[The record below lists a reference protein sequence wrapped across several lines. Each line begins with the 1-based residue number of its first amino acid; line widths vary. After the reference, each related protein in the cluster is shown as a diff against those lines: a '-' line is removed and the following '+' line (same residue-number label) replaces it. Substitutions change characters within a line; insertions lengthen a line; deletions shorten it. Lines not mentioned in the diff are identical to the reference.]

1 LDREYNL
8 FPEKKG
14 AKILHLSQGDGILL
28 EVSFVPTPRI
38 RKSNEIYILD
48 DLAIKGIQARGNKV
62 SSKSVQSVKVVT
74 NKAQA
79 EQEALTLEKAKPEEE
94 TLLPEEKAQAE
105 REPLL
110 SEEKA
115 NPLKEPLLP
124 EEPEN

>member
-1 LDREYNL
+1 M
-8 FPEKKG
+8 
-14 AKILHLSQGDGILL
+14 HLSQGDGILL

-38 RKSNEIYILD
+38 RKSNDIYIFD
-48 DLAIKGIQARGNKV
+48 DLAIKGIQARGKKIY
-62 SSKSVQSVKVVT
+62 SKSVQSVKVVT

-79 EQEALTLEKAKPEEE
+79 EQEALTLEKA
-94 TLLPEEKAQAE
+94 QAE

-115 NPLKEPLLP
+115 QPLQEPLLP